1 LCHARVLGA
10 PARVS
15 SRAFFSHVRRHSL
28 DVPLGA
34 LVFAML
40 RERFR
45 VIVVVCDCFALV
57 RIS

>member
-1 LCHARVLGA
+1 LCHAPALGA

-15 SRAFFSHVRRHSL
+15 SRAFFAHVRRHSL

>member
-1 LCHARVLGA
+1 LCHARALGA

-15 SRAFFSHVRRHSL
+15 SRAFLAHLRRHSFG
-28 DVPLGA
+28 VPFGA
-34 LVFAML
+34 LVLAML

>member
-1 LCHARVLGA
+1 MRRHSGHL
-10 PARVS
+10 PAFPRGRS
-15 SRAFFSHVRRHSL
+15 SHVRRHSL